1 MPRQRGIGGRGALAL
16 ALMLLVAA
24 CSSAA
29 PEPADSAAADP
40 WAGFPAVEGPE
51 PSRDVVA
58 FYYAWY
64 GTPDSDGQWIHWEGS
79 GSTPPDT
86 VASDFYPTL
95 GAYSSSDP
103 GVVAQHM
110 AWLRQAG
117 VGVVALSYWKG
128 ETPDAVVDLVFRTAE
143 HYGIQ
148 VAFHIEP
155 YADRTADEM
164 ATTVHRLLERYA
176 ESPALYRLEAESL
189 HLPGVRARPLVFVW
203 ATNIASQTD
212 ETEQPVEYW
221 ASGVDAIHATD
232 DAFVVACPCGGRY
245 AESVLGGHFDGAYNY
260 ASLFLEEEDFSWAQT
275 MPAKSLYIP
284 SVMPGSLQNAIG
296 APSLFVDRGAG
307 AAYRAQWEAALD
319 VLVRPALV
327 SITSFNE
334 WHEGSQ
340 IEPAVA
346 GYTSTDPGRE
356 WFDYGALPE
365 DGYLTLT
372 NELVAEYL
380 ARDWSAVA
388 ATPLRLTLETTSD
401 WTWVEPVAG
410 SFLQPGLLA
419 SSPELTGAGWFG
431 QQLLI
436 SQDLGRAESGASVS
450 VTYELGGIDLGDGLT
465 LEVGRG
471 GIGTT
476 EVTVEALIDGAYVVV
491 GSYRWS
497 GTSDD
502 QNRSRFTIAASRLA

>member
-1 MPRQRGIGGRGALAL
+1 MPRRRGTGWRGALAPI
-16 ALMLLVAA
+16 LMLLLAA

-29 PEPADSAAADP
+29 PGTQDPSSPDP
-40 WAGFPAVEGPE
+40 WAGFPAVEGPD
-51 PSRDVVA
+51 PSREVVA

-64 GTPDSDGQWIHWEGS
+64 GTPDSDGTWIHWDGS
-79 GSTPPDT
+79 NSSPPDT
-86 VASDFYPTL
+86 LASDFYPSL

-103 GVVAQHM
+103 AVVAQHM
-110 AWLRQAG
+110 AWLREAG
-117 VGVVALSYWKG
+117 VGVIALSYWKG
-128 ETPDAVVDLVFRTAE
+128 ETLNAVVDLVFRTAE

-164 ATTVHRLLERYA
+164 ATTVHGLLERYG
-176 ESPALYRLEAESL
+176 ESPALFRLEAESL
-189 HLPGVRARPLVFVW
+189 HLAGVRARPLVFVW
-203 ATNIASQTD
+203 ATNFASQTD
-212 ETEQPVEYW
+212 QSERPVEYW
-221 ASGVDAIHATD
+221 ASGVDAIHAAD

-260 ASLFLEEEDFSWAQT
+260 ASLFLDQEDFSWAQT
-275 MPAKSLYIP
+275 LPAKSLYIP

-296 APSLFVDRGAG
+296 APSLFVERAGG
-307 AAYRAQWEAALD
+307 AAYRAQWEAALG
-319 VLVRPALV
+319 VQVRPALV

-340 IEPAVA
+340 IEPAVMGHA
-346 GYTSTDPGRE
+346 SSDADRA
-356 WFDYGALPE
+356 WFDYGALAE
-365 DGYLTLT
+365 TGYLTLT
-372 NELVAEYL
+372 SELVADYL
-380 ARDWSAVA
+380 ARDWSVAA

-401 WTWVEPVAG
+401 WSWVEPVVGA
-410 SFLQPGLLA
+410 FLQPGLLEA
-419 SSPELTGAGWFG
+419 SPELSGSGWFG
-431 QQLLI
+431 QRLLI
-436 SQDLGRAESGASVS
+436 SQDLARAESGASVS

-476 EVTVEALIDGAYVVV
+476 EVTIEALIDGSYEVV
-491 GSYRWS
+491 GTYRWS

-502 QNRSRFTIAASRLA
+502 QNRSRFTISASQLS

>member
-1 MPRQRGIGGRGALAL
+1 MFGRHRGRLQITLGLVLAC
-16 ALMLLVAA
+16 LLAA
-24 CSSAA
+24 CGGAA
-29 PEPADSAAADP
+29 PEAVSSSSPDQ

-51 PSRDVVA
+51 PSREVLA

-64 GTPDSDGQWIHWEGS
+64 GNPDSDGRWIHWEGS
-79 GSTPPDT
+79 NSSPPDT

-103 GVVAQHM
+103 EVVAQHM

-117 VGVVALSYWKG
+117 VGVIALSYWKG

-148 VAFHIEP
+148 VAFLVEP

-164 ATTVHRLLERYA
+164 AVTVHGLLERYA
-176 ESPALYRLEAESL
+176 DSPALYRLEAESL
-189 HLPGVRARPLVFVW
+189 HLPGVRPRPLVFVW

-221 ASGVDAIHATD
+221 ASGVDAIHETD

-260 ASLFLEEEDFSWAQT
+260 ASLFLEEENFSWAQT

-296 APSLFVDRGAG
+296 APSLFVDRAAG
-307 AAYRAQWEAALD
+307 DAYRAQWAAALD
-319 VLVRPALV
+319 VSVRPALV

-346 GYTSTDPGRE
+346 GYASTDPGRE

-365 DGYLTLT
+365 DGYLTIT
-372 NELVAEYL
+372 SELVADFL
-380 ARDWSAVA
+380 GRDWNAVA
-388 ATPLRLTLETTSD
+388 AMPLRLTLETSSD
-401 WTWVEPVAG
+401 WTWVQPVVGA
-410 SFLQPGLLA
+410 FLQPGLLE
-419 SSPELTGAGWFG
+419 SSPEVTGVGWFG

-436 SQDLGRAESGASVS
+436 SQDLARAESGATVS
-450 VTYELGGIDLGDGLT
+450 VTYEVGGIDLEDGLT

-476 EVTVEALIDGAYVVV
+476 EVTVEALIDGVYEVV

-502 QNRSRFTIAASRLA
+502 QNRSRFTVTAARLA